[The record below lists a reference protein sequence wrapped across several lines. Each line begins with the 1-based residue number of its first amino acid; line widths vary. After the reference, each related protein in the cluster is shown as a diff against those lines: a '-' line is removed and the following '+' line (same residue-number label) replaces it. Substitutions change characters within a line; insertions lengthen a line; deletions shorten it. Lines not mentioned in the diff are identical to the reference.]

1 MDIFEE
7 FIAVGKLY
15 NRNISVKSV
24 LLMLSVLDI
33 TFDSHLQQYL
43 KNSYLP
49 TNNRGGTLKGK
60 AVTINLYTVCLLV
73 QLIFVLA
80 VTSAPP

>member
-7 FIAVGKLY
+7 FIAVRKLY

-33 TFDSHLQQYL
+33 TFDSHLEQYL

-49 TNNRGGTLKGK
+49 TNNQGGTLK
-60 AVTINLYTVCLLV
+60 VTISGKKFDPGNRKHFKK
-73 QLIFVLA
+73 QL
-80 VTSAPP
+80 SGK